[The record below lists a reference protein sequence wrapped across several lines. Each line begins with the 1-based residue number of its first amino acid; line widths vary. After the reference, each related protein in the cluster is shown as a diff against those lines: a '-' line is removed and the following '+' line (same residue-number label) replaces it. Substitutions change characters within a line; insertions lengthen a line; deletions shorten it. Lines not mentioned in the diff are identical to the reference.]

1 MSSDLHPEEILKLEF
16 EYARETA
23 AQAQNDRTVIV
34 NLYLLLVGGAGS
46 LLFAAVS
53 FVPLEQRVL
62 IPEQALSLLFLV
74 LGLLGMLTLFKL
86 IRLRQAWFDSVRA
99 MNTIKSYYLEK
110 FPELD
115 AAILWK
121 TTTIPAPGKAW
132 TITFILSTMVVLLS
146 SLALAAALH
155 FLEVRHGDTQL
166 ILDAIG
172 FVVAVGFQFLFYF
185 FQLRAP
191 EVTTTKQEP
200 NESIRL

>member
-1 MSSDLHPEEILKLEF
+1 MPHDLHPEEILKLEF

-53 FVPLEQRVL
+53 FVPLEQRLL

-86 IRLRQAWFDSVRA
+86 IRLRQAWFESVRA
-99 MNTIKSYYLEK
+99 MNAIKAYYLEK

-115 AAILWK
+115 AAMLWK
-121 TTTIPAPGKAW
+121 TTTIPSPGKAW
-132 TITFILSTMVVLLS
+132 TITFILSAMVVLLS
-146 SLALAAALH
+146 SLAVAAALH
-155 FLEVRHGDTQL
+155 FLEIRTGNTQL
-166 ILDAIG
+166 VLDVIG

-185 FQLRAP
+185 FQLRTP
-191 EVTTTKQEP
+191 EPDTNKKRD
-200 NESIRL
+200 ESE